1 MYQQHN
7 NSQPVYFDD
16 STLLDMEFDSF
27 DLNNDLDTGSLNTS
41 IDFEE

>member
-16 STLLDMEFDSF
+16 STLLDMEFDNF
-27 DLNNDLDTGSLNTS
+27 DLSSDLDTSLLDS
-41 IDFEE
+41 GIDFEE